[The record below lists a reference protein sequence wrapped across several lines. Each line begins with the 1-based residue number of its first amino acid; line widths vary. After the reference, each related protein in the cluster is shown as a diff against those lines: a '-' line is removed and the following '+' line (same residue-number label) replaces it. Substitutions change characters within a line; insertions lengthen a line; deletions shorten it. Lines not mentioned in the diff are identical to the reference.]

1 MPKKKLCQVGSGI
14 IKESGEDIFYG
25 TAVMS
30 IVFGKLEIP
39 AEVNGYQ
46 VEAVGPGAFGDCKHL
61 TEVVLPAS
69 VTRIGDWAFMNTG
82 LTTMRLPQL
91 THLGEGALSGC
102 DQLTEIEIPGSL
114 KKVDQFAFSESEY
127 LEKVVIQSGVTE
139 ISRCAF
145 AFCYRLQ
152 TLEWQSPATVKKIG
166 SLAFKCTDF
175 TSVTLPASLTM
186 IGEGAFSVCNSLQK
200 VVCEAEVPPTIVE
213 VRDAEYIFDGLP
225 DDATLHVPQGSVE
238 AYSQAPGWN
247 VFLKLGGIHPIA
259 Q

>member
-1 MPKKKLCQVGSGI
+1 
-14 IKESGEDIFYG
+14 
-25 TAVMS
+25 
-30 IVFGKLEIP
+30 
-39 AEVNGYQ
+39 
-46 VEAVGPGAFGDCKHL
+46 
-61 TEVVLPAS
+61 
-69 VTRIGDWAFMNTG
+69 MNTG

-166 SLAFKCTDF
+166 CGIQMYRLHIGDPSGQPYHDWRRCVQCVQQLA
-175 TSVTLPASLTM
+175 
-186 IGEGAFSVCNSLQK
+186 EG
-200 VVCEAEVPPTIVE
+200 
-213 VRDAEYIFDGLP
+213 GLRSRV
-225 DDATLHVPQGSVE
+225 ATYYRGS
-238 AYSQAPGWN
+238 ARC
-247 VFLKLGGIHPIA
+247 GIYFRWLA
-259 Q
+259 G